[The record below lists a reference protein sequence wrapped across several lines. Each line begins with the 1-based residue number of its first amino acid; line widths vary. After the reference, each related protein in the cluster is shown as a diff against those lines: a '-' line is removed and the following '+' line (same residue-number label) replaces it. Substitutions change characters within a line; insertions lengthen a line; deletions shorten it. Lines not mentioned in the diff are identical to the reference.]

1 VTPSHRRLGNLGKM
15 SPLTVQKIK
24 ATLTGQKPDDDSL
37 ITEISDA
44 TRLSWST
51 RIKGFIVCF
60 CLGVFFSIL
69 GMIMLWKK
77 ITLFAIFYS
86 LGNVTAL
93 ASTCFLMGP
102 MKQLRNM
109 FKEKR
114 LIATIVMLVCLV
126 LTLCAALWWKS
137 NGLALVFCIL
147 QYLAMTW
154 YCLSYIP
161 FARDAVKKCVTSCL
175 A

>member
-1 VTPSHRRLGNLGKM
+1 
-15 SPLTVQKIK
+15 
-24 ATLTGQKPDDDSL
+24 
-37 ITEISDA
+37 
-44 TRLSWST
+44 
-51 RIKGFIVCF
+51 
-60 CLGVFFSIL
+60 
-69 GMIMLWKK
+69 MIMLWKK
-77 ITLFAIFYS
+77 MTLFAIFYS

-102 MKQLRNM
+102 VKQLKNM

-161 FARDAVKKCVTSCL
+161 FARYIFFYSIMHCRLLMLWSTNVLLYSMQ
-175 A
+175 